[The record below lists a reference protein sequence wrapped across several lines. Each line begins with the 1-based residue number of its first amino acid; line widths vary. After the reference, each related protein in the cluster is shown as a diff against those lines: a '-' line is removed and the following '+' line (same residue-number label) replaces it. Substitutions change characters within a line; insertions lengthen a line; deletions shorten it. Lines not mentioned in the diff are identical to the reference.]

1 MRVVPVASSGKS
13 VPPEVLRRDAADRI
27 QQLKYLALS
36 RQNILRV
43 IEEPSLDLYGT
54 EAKQLS
60 WEDVADQIK
69 DDFQVYLLADG
80 STFRVSFAYRDRQ
93 KAQDALRELI
103 ATFPPSNAALDQGRA
118 DNWAARWSQPVPIR
132 EQVDVLEAPALP
144 TESAWARRGFFAA
157 CGTAGG
163 LILGAMLVFF
173 WRLPRFALRVAAC
186 GIAGCAVAFGLS
198 FLVAERYTARA
209 VLRITAP
216 IDPAH
221 LSGSERAVPVSEWV
235 ARLRHEIMDGDLL
248 LSTLR
253 MPKLGFDAA
262 TIPALYRNRR
272 REFGIQMVA
281 PFTKS
286 IGPAFE
292 ITFNS
297 FDPQK
302 ARAVVAELVAEVNA
316 RYIADRELSPSAE
329 RIQIVDRPTLESET
343 VTHYHLQIVIAG
355 AVMGIL
361 LAAARWS
368 GDLYRTTSLK
378 GESSLSL

>member
-1 MRVVPVASSGKS
+1 
-13 VPPEVLRRDAADRI
+13 
-27 QQLKYLALS
+27 
-36 RQNILRV
+36 
-43 IEEPSLDLYGT
+43 
-54 EAKQLS
+54 
-60 WEDVADQIK
+60 
-69 DDFQVYLLADG
+69 
-80 STFRVSFAYRDRQ
+80 
-93 KAQDALRELI
+93 
-103 ATFPPSNAALDQGRA
+103 
-118 DNWAARWSQPVPIR
+118 
-132 EQVDVLEAPALP
+132 
-144 TESAWARRGFFAA
+144 
-157 CGTAGG
+157 
-163 LILGAMLVFF
+163 
-173 WRLPRFALRVAAC
+173 
-186 GIAGCAVAFGLS
+186 
-198 FLVAERYTARA
+198 
-209 VLRITAP
+209 
-216 IDPAH
+216 
-221 LSGSERAVPVSEWV
+221 
-235 ARLRHEIMDGDLL
+235 
-248 LSTLR
+248 
-253 MPKLGFDAA
+253 
-262 TIPALYRNRR
+262 
-272 REFGIQMVA
+272 MVA